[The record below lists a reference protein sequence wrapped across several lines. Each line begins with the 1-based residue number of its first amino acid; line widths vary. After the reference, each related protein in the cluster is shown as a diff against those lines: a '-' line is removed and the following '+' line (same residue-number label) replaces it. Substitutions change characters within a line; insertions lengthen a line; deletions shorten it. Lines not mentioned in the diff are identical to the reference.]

1 MEKPDSR
8 VVAIE
13 ITDDMVKKKEPSCSR
28 FHHDFLGRLFQLAGD
43 DPRKLLHCV
52 KVGCA
57 LLLVSLLYLI
67 EPLYEQVGDNAM
79 WAIMTVVVMFE
90 YTAGAT
96 LSKGLN
102 RASGTILGGV
112 LGLLVGIL
120 AQKIDRK
127 ARAACI
133 SIFVFVIGA
142 IATRFRF
149 VPTIKKKY
157 DYGIVVFLL
166 TYNLVAVSGHREEQI
181 VRLASD
187 RLAMIAFGFAVTVM
201 ISLIVFP
208 VSAGNELHKS
218 LVSKFK
224 NMKVS
229 LDDCIEEFFK
239 DFDEKEKS
247 QTRSTSKSCLSVMH
261 SRSADEL
268 MVNFAKWEPWHGRIG
283 KSYPWN
289 KYMQIGDILRQLAAS
304 VHTLYSCLESQ
315 RQLTNSTKIAFK
327 YPCKELV
334 SEISGT
340 LGELSESIDKTKKC
354 RSHELINGQLKAA
367 AIAIDAAIAD
377 YKWATLRNEGD
388 SKSILEVDMLPVSC
402 LAFVLLEIGE
412 KVQELV
418 KEVEE
423 LGDLA
428 SFYGS

>member
-1 MEKPDSR
+1 MEKSDSR

-13 ITDDMVKKKEPSCSR
+13 ITDDIVKKKESPCSQ
-28 FHHDFLGRLFQLAGD
+28 FHHYFLKQLGQLAGD

-120 AQKIDRK
+120 AQKFDRK
-127 ARAACI
+127 ASAACI
-133 SIFVFVIGA
+133 SVFVFVIGA
-142 IATRFRF
+142 TATRFRF
-149 VPTIKKKY
+149 VPTIKRKY

-187 RLAMIAFGFAVTVM
+187 RLAMIAFGFTVTIM
-201 ISLIVFP
+201 ISLIIFP
-208 VSAGNELHKS
+208 VSAGDELHKS

-224 NMKVS
+224 NIKGS
-229 LDDCIEEFFK
+229 LEECIDEIFK
-239 DFDEKEKS
+239 DFDGKEKPL
-247 QTRSTSKSCLSVMH
+247 TRSTSKSYISVMH
-261 SRSADEL
+261 SKSADEL
-268 MVNFAKWEPWHGRIG
+268 MANFAKWEPWHGRIG

-304 VHTLYSCLESQ
+304 IHTLYSCLESQ
-315 RQLTNSTKIAFK
+315 RQPSDIMKITFK
-327 YPCKELV
+327 YSCKELA

-340 LGELSESIDKTKKC
+340 LGELAESIEKTKKC
-354 RSHELINGQLKAA
+354 RSHELINGQLSAA
-367 AIAIDAAIAD
+367 AMAINAGIAE
-377 YKWATLRNEGD
+377 YKWTMLKNEGD
-388 SKSILEVDMLPVSC
+388 NRSILENDMLPISC

-412 KVQELV
+412 KVQELA
-418 KEVEE
+418 KKVEE

>member
-13 ITDDMVKKKEPSCSR
+13 ITDDIVKKKESPCSQ
-28 FHHDFLGRLFQLAGD
+28 FHHYFLKQLGQLTGD

-120 AQKIDRK
+120 AQKLDRK
-127 ARAACI
+127 ASAACI
-133 SIFVFVIGA
+133 SVFVFVIGA
-142 IATRFRF
+142 TATRFRF
-149 VPTIKKKY
+149 VPTIKRRY

-181 VRLASD
+181 MRLASD
-187 RLAMIAFGFAVTVM
+187 RLAMIAFGFTVTIM
-201 ISLIVFP
+201 ISLIIFP
-208 VSAGNELHKS
+208 VSAGDELHKS

-224 NMKVS
+224 NIKGS
-229 LDDCIEEFFK
+229 LEECIDEIFK
-239 DFDEKEKS
+239 DVDGKEKP
-247 QTRSTSKSCLSVMH
+247 QTRSTSKSYISVMH
-261 SRSADEL
+261 SKSADEL
-268 MVNFAKWEPWHGRIG
+268 MP
-283 KSYPWN
+283 SDS
-289 KYMQIGDILRQLAAS
+289 M
-304 VHTLYSCLESQ
+304 
-315 RQLTNSTKIAFK
+315 KITFK
-327 YPCKELV
+327 YSCKELV

-340 LGELSESIDKTKKC
+340 LGELAESIEKKKKC
-354 RSHELINGQLKAA
+354 RSHELINGQLSAA
-367 AIAIDAAIAD
+367 AMAINADIAE
-377 YKWATLRNEGD
+377 YKWTMLKNEGD
-388 SKSILEVDMLPVSC
+388 NRSILEIDMLPISC

-412 KVQELV
+412 KVQELA